1 MASPAS
7 ALGLVLAACLPAA
20 EIVQRERIEVG
31 RAWAGHPVDFALV
44 TKGSHQFV
52 AWYDTARRLTVSH
65 RQLPATTW
73 TRTVLP
79 TTVGW
84 DSHNGIALA
93 VDDSGYIHVSGNM
106 HNVALVYFRSTRPWD
121 IGAFTSPGMTGSR
134 ESSVTYPVFV
144 PAPDGRLFFQ
154 FRDGGSGNGT
164 TLWNVYSPARRQW
177 TRVGSTGLFDGLG
190 QSNAYPTNPLLG
202 PDGMFHVLWMWR
214 ETPVANTN
222 HHLSHMRGPD
232 LERWQNLS
240 GTSVPLPATPNTNGV
255 VVDPT
260 GPGNGL
266 INMDFGI
273 GWDGQDRPVATYHR
287 YDQDG
292 ASQIFNARWENGAWA
307 VRKTSR
313 WTGFKWNLDLTGS
326 LPHLIAAQPVRV
338 EDGALVQRYVYR
350 DGIRRKWTLSP
361 TDLSILRDTL
371 DAPPDAK
378 APLFALESSF
388 PGMEVRTLED
398 GEWTLRW
405 ETLPTNQDQARTSY
419 PTSTVLRLYR
429 FTTTPLAVTRAPTPA
444 APTLHRRARGIVATS
459 TVGAWTWEIAT
470 PDGRLLAHSPT
481 LAAGEALLVPPRG
494 VSVVRLRSPAGTHTR
509 ILSRP

>member
-65 RQLPATTW
+65 RQLPALNW
-73 TRTVLP
+73 TSTVLP

-84 DSHNGIALA
+84 DSHNGIAMA
-93 VDDSGYIHVSGNM
+93 VDDSGYVHVSGNM
-106 HNVALVYFRSTRPWD
+106 HNVPLVYFRSSRPWD
-121 IGAFTSPGMTGSR
+121 IGAFAAPGMTGSR

-144 PAPDGRLFFQ
+144 AAPDGRLFFQ

-164 TLWNVYSPARRQW
+164 TLWNVYSPATRKW
-177 TRVGSTGLFDGLG
+177 TRVGAAGLFDGLG

-222 HHLSHMRGPD
+222 HHLSHMRSPD

-240 GTSVPLPATPNTNGV
+240 GSAVSQPATPNTPGV

-273 GWDGQDRPVATYHR
+273 GWDGQGRPVATYHR
-287 YDQDG
+287 YDADSV
-292 ASQIFNARWENGAWA
+292 SQIFNARWENGAWA

-326 LPHLIAAQPVRV
+326 LPHLIAAQPVRL
-338 EDGALVQRYVYR
+338 EDGALTQRYAYR
-350 DGIRRKWTLSP
+350 DGIRRKWILSP
-361 TDLSILRDTL
+361 SDLSILRDTL
-371 DAPPDAK
+371 DVPPPAK
-378 APLFALESSF
+378 APLTALESSF

-405 ETLPTNQDQARTSY
+405 ETLPTNQDLARTSY

-429 FTTTPLAVTRAPTPA
+429 FVAAPLAASPAPRPA
-444 APTLHRRARGIVATS
+444 GPTARSLRRGIVATS
-459 TVGAWTWEIAT
+459 AEAGWSWEIAS
-470 PDGRLLAHSPT
+470 PDGRILDRSAPLP
-481 LAAGEALLVPPRG
+481 AGEAYLVPPRG
-494 VSVVRLRSPAGTHTR
+494 LSILRLRSPTGEHLR
-509 ILSRP
+509 ILTHP